1 VNVEMA
7 ALSEGARC
15 SRVAIVGVGMTEETE
30 MAETPLSSN
39 AKKSAFVRRSLIILY
54 LEDSQSDER

>member
-1 VNVEMA
+1 
-7 ALSEGARC
+7 
-15 SRVAIVGVGMTEETE
+15 MTEETE
-30 MAETPLSSN
+30 TAETPLSSN